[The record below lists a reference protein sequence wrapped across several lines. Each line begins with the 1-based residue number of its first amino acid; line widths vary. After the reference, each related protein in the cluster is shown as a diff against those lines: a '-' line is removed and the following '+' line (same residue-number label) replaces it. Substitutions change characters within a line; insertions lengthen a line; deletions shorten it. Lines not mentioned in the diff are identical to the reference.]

1 MIIVAKSAAK
11 IINSVKFNKFRLS
24 DQLPVKLDTV
34 LTYKNFQILRFLGI
48 VMDGSQDGISD
59 IVISKILSE
68 VVVTLQDK

>member
-1 MIIVAKSAAK
+1 MIIVAKSAGK

-34 LTYKNFQILRFLGI
+34 LIYKNFQILRFLGI

-68 VVVTLQDK
+68 VVMTLQDK